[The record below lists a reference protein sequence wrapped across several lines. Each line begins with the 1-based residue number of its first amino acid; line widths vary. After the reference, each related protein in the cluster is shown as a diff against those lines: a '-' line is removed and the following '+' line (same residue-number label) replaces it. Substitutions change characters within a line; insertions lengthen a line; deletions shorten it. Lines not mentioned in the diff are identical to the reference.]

1 MALRNAALR
10 NTALPIASQMLA
22 VLALLALPAAA
33 QERVAQLSQVTGEVS
48 ITRAE
53 DGRVDQALQVGPRVR
68 GGSVYADD
76 VVATGAGA
84 SATMVF
90 SDGSRIEL
98 SESTRLTV
106 RGIDLS
112 KLVGGSR
119 ADRPIGRR
127 IKLLVGAI
135 YTEIVENP
143 QIATEF
149 ETPSGVVAVKGTRI
163 RLSVSPGAV

>member
-1 MALRNAALR
+1 MKRGR
-10 NTALPIASQMLA
+10 SPTFRIVSRILA
-22 VLALLALPAAA
+22 TTALLALPAAA
-33 QERVAQLSQVTGEVS
+33 QERVAQLSRVTGEVS

-53 DGRVDQALQVGPRVR
+53 DGRVDEALQVGPRVR
-68 GGSVYADD
+68 GGSVYAAD
-76 VVATGAGA
+76 VVATAAGA

-98 SESTRLTV
+98 AENTRLTV
-106 RGIDLS
+106 KGVDLS
-112 KLVGGSR
+112 KLVTGDTN
-119 ADRPIGRR
+119 DRPIGRR
-127 IKLLVGAI
+127 IKLLVGSI
-135 YTEIVENP
+135 YSEIAENP